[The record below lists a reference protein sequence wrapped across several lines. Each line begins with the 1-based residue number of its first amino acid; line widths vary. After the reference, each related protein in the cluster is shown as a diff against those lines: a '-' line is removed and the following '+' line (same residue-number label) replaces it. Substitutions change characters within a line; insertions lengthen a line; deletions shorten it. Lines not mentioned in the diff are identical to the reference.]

1 MPKFKILVRYRNPSY
16 EDTVE
21 IEANNSSEA
30 QSACSSMME
39 SWEARRA
46 DMESKNVYLSR
57 WVESCDL
64 VPRTRQQEMEAL
76 KFLEGD
82 V

>member
-1 MPKFKILVRYRNPSY
+1 MPKFNILIRYRNPSY
-16 EDTVE
+16 EETAE
-21 IEANNSSEA
+21 IEAHNSSEA

-39 SWEARRA
+39 SWTASRE

-57 WVESCDL
+57 WVASCDL
-64 VPRTRQQEMEAL
+64 VPRTRQQEMDSL
-76 KFLEGD
+76 KFLEGE